1 MGVEARRR
9 PAAQARPRCQNAAP
23 PRASLPAPE
32 AGPTPATA
40 SYASALTTN
49 RLDAALFTNQARCLV
64 SEPEAR
70 TAARRPAMGVHVS
83 MEQRA
88 EARFRPRL
96 PAPAADDGRGGGARC
111 GAASGGCGAR
121 REEEEPAGIHAHD
134 EQARARVKSVRSRRM
149 CTGAGVCT
157 ERERHRVSWQPCTR
171 EKVDE
176 PSVLVHKKYPRSA
189 WQEKRIWITLY
200 EIYGVY
206 ISSSPGPSTAP
217 APHPPLICVRL
228 HLSYE
233 YLYTAEK
240 RAFQYNCKT

>member
-1 MGVEARRR
+1 VGVEAWRR
-9 PAAQARPRCQNAAP
+9 PAAQARRRCQNAAP
-23 PRASLPAPE
+23 PRASLSAPE

-88 EARFRPRL
+88 EARLRPRL

-121 REEEEPAGIHAHD
+121 REEEEPAGVHAHD
-134 EQARARVKSVRSRRM
+134 EQARARVKCTEPACVYGSRRVY
-149 CTGAGVCT
+149 GAGVCA
-157 ERERHRVSWQPCTR
+157 RAGAGVCVRGGAGVC
-171 EKVDE
+171 KNID
-176 PSVLVHKKYPRSA
+176 
-189 WQEKRIWITLY
+189 QETGQHITPYCL
-200 EIYGVY
+200 Y
-206 ISSSPGPSTAP
+206 ISNLLATSPTSCVAPSGSSRHFP
-217 APHPPLICVRL
+217 AKQSQHSAGALKYRLIL
-228 HLSYE
+228 LLFQHL
-233 YLYTAEK
+233 
-240 RAFQYNCKT
+240 R

>member
-1 MGVEARRR
+1 MEAWRR
-9 PAAQARPRCQNAAP
+9 PAAQARRRCQNAAP
-23 PRASLPAPE
+23 PRASLSAPE

-88 EARFRPRL
+88 EARLRPRL

-121 REEEEPAGIHAHD
+121 REEEEPAGVHAHD
-134 EQARARVKSVRSRRM
+134 EQARARVKCTEPACVYGSRR
-149 CTGAGVCT
+149 GCT
-157 ERERHRVSWQPCTR
+157 EPACVPGP
-171 EKVDE
+171 E
-176 PSVLVHKKYPRSA
+176 PACVYGEEPACVKISIRKQAS
-189 WQEKRIWITLY
+189 TLRL
-200 EIYGVY
+200 IAY
-206 ISSSPGPSTAP
+206 ISPISSP
-217 APHPPLICVRL
+217 PHPPHVLPHPAHRATSQ
-228 HLSYE
+228 LSNPSTQRV
-233 YLYTAEK
+233 L
-240 RAFQYNCKT
+240 